1 MNFTFLSYLQN
12 YKEFEAEILDLQ
24 LEKHCYQKKK
34 NVLLPVEPWG
44 WEYDRHK
51 VFWVQ
56 NYSNRKF
63 VEVQF
68 CTPLEIMLNGF
79 FLQIIR

>member
-24 LEKHCYQKKK
+24 LEKYWYQK

-44 WEYDRHK
+44 WEYNQHK

-56 NYSNRKF
+56 NYSNRKSI
-63 VEVQF
+63 EVQP
-68 CTPLEIMLNGF
+68 CTPLEIMLNRF
-79 FLQIIR
+79 CLQIIR